1 MNGRWPTEK
10 IYVPESQ
17 SIVETVQNLQRKGKM
32 KLTFKGQTD
41 AEVLSKKINEKGPV
55 STAANLRPGDEFDGS
70 IVSLAVKDIHPYD
83 RNPRTS
89 PNPKYEEIKAS
100 IRERKGLKG
109 QLTVTKRPGDNR
121 YMLYMGGNTRLQ
133 IVKELFA
140 ETGERCFG
148 EVNCVFHKWKS
159 EADVLASHLIENEA
173 RGDTLF
179 IEKARGLI
187 DLVREIELET
197 GKPLSSRLV
206 QGTTA
211 KMGMT
216 VSQTTVVLYE
226 FAVGNL
232 NPLGLWLTY
241 NNVNVIKRRHA
252 QYEVIATALSKM
264 GEFRDQYHAKAQG
277 YQKEL
282 AETLAARQLALSETG
297 DKTTAVALRGET
309 LSELLVGF
317 DAIVADVL
325 ALDPAVGRRIFAAL
339 DAAGKEPLSEETLRD
354 LISGDSA
361 PSNPAPIS
369 APNLAKSAPTATP
382 ATADETDASPLSL
395 ASAPTDQ
402 GRSTPLQPA
411 TEKARPAPGA
421 PAEPVNDKNVAND
434 DLDAIPMAPPAPLA
448 WQEVLTDERFSEFG
462 IYFFNKLKAWSNL
475 TRIEQWLM
483 VRDDLDLP
491 YLFWLE
497 LPSEIAER
505 GERDV
510 RLENIRDPDY
520 GLLDAEMIKARSS
533 SFRLITMLSGQL
545 GGVIKGENGGWT
557 TEMAFA
563 ERLPIDSPWR
573 QAALVDYMTTEAF
586 YNIWESQL
594 GGVTTQH
601 SCQCALAPHDL
612 LIALHG
618 PFAQSWAELTAAY
631 LDWGRTLNYWHSQ
644 HKSMPINGE

>member
-17 SIVETVQNLQRKGKM
+17 SIVETIQNLQKKGKM

-41 AEVLSKKINEKGPV
+41 AEALSKKINEKGPV

-70 IVSLAVKDIHPYD
+70 VVPLAVNDIHPYD

-109 QLTVTKRPGDNR
+109 QLTVTKRPGDHR

-148 EVNCVFHKWKS
+148 EVNCVFHQWKS

-187 DLVREIELET
+187 DLICELELET
-197 GKPLSSRLV
+197 GKRLSSRSV
-206 QGTTA
+206 QATTA
-211 KMGMT
+211 SMGMT
-216 VSQTTVVLYE
+216 VNHSTVLLYE
-226 FAVGNL
+226 FAVKHL
-232 NPLGLWLTY
+232 QPLGPWLTRE
-241 NNVNVIKRRHA
+241 NTNTIKQRYA
-252 QYEVIATALSKM
+252 QFETVAKALSKM
-264 GEFRDQYHAKAQG
+264 GEFLDQYPARTLE
-277 YQKEL
+277 YQKVF
-282 AETLAARQLALSETG
+282 AETLIARQ
-297 DKTTAVALRGET
+297 VALRDEENQTTIISLRGDT
-309 LSELLVGF
+309 LNELLRGF
-317 DAIVADVL
+317 DGIVADLL
-325 ALDPAVGRRIFAAL
+325 ALDPVAARRVFAAL
-339 DAAGKEPLSEETLRD
+339 DATGKESVTAETLRT
-354 LISGDSA
+354 LISGDDS
-361 PSNPAPIS
+361 PSIPPMAS
-369 APNLAKSAPTATP
+369 APNPAKSAPKRT
-382 ATADETDASPLSL
+382 L
-395 ASAPTDQ
+395 A
-402 GRSTPLQPA
+402 A
-411 TEKARPAPGA
+411 TEKTEDAMTPSVGA
-421 PAEPVNDKNVAND
+421 PPDRVGSMPPQSVTE
-434 DLDAIPMAPPAPLA
+434 DAHPTPGDRTLVSEQGKDTFGADSVELPKPAPLG
-448 WQEVLTDERFSEFG
+448 WQEVLTEQRYTEIGLFFFS
-462 IYFFNKLKAWSNL
+462 KLKEWCGL
-475 TRIEQWLM
+475 TRIEQWLN
-483 VRDDLDLP
+483 DGTQLHLP
-491 YLFWLE
+491 YHFWLE
-497 LPSEIAER
+497 LPDEIADR

-520 GLLDAEMIKARSS
+520 GLLDADMLKARSS
-533 SFRLITMLSGQL
+533 SFRLIAMLSGQL
-545 GGVIKGENGGWT
+545 GGVIKDENGGWT

-563 ERLPIDSPWR
+563 ERLPVDSPWR
-573 QAALVDYMTTEAF
+573 QAALVDYMTTDAF
-586 YNIWESQL
+586 YNVWESQL

-631 LDWGRTLNYWHSQ
+631 LDWGRTLTYWHAQ
-644 HKSMPINGE
+644 HKSMPIKA